1 MKPRTCKQCLRN
13 SDMICWGCYD
23 LTVARRCMGQNLILC
38 FSFSFHYLLFLVCV
52 QFTRNTGKVIPLFC
66 VWRRVL
72 SYLFTY
78 CYIMDLEKN
87 VFYSSCCILTMQ
99 VMLVPEYDLWI
110 RVKPKSKSQW
120 RHTTHI
126 LFLPGLTRFVRQ
138 VHVLVFQISL
148 ADLLCWKFT
157 KSINYPRT
165 KLNLKEASLD
175 ICASN
180 NRHPK
185 FQCTHISYEASC
197 LLHSF
202 WEQ

>member
-1 MKPRTCKQCLRN
+1 MLGGVTIWRLLGVVWVIRIWFRAFHSRFTIYCSWYVYN
-13 SDMICWGCYD
+13 SQGTQVRLSPYF
-23 LTVARRCMGQNLILC
+23 A
-38 FSFSFHYLLFLVCV
+38 F
-52 QFTRNTGKVIPLFC
+52 
-66 VWRRVL
+66 WRRVL

-126 LFLPGLTRFVRQ
+126 LFLPRLTRFVRQ

>member
-1 MKPRTCKQCLRN
+1 MLGGVTIWPLLGIVWVIRIWFRAFHSRFTIYCSWYVSN
-13 SDMICWGCYD
+13 SQGTQVRLAPYF
-23 LTVARRCMGQNLILC
+23 A
-38 FSFSFHYLLFLVCV
+38 F
-52 QFTRNTGKVIPLFC
+52 
-66 VWRRVL
+66 WRRVL

-78 CYIMDLEKN
+78 CYIMDRFL
-87 VFYSSCCILTMQ
+87 FIL
-99 VMLVPEYDLWI
+99 LYFDRASNAPSWI
-110 RVKPKSKSQW
+110 RLVNSSEAEIQVSVATYDAHTYSPK
-120 RHTTHI
+120 
-126 LFLPGLTRFVRQ
+126 GLTRFVRQ
-138 VHVLVFQISL
+138 VHILVFQISL

-157 KSINYPRT
+157 KSIDYPRT

-185 FQCTHISYEASC
+185 FQCTYISYEASC

>member
-1 MKPRTCKQCLRN
+1 MKPRPCKQCLRN
-13 SDMICWGCYD
+13 SNMICWGCYD
-23 LTVARRCMGQNLILC
+23 LTVARRCMGQNLIPC

-52 QFTRNTGKVIPLFC
+52 QFTRNTGKVIPLFAF
-66 VWRRVL
+66 WRRVL

-78 CYIMDLEKN
+78 CYIMDRFL
-87 VFYSSCCILTMQ
+87 FIL
-99 VMLVPEYDLWI
+99 LYFDRASNAPSWI
-110 RVKPKSKSQW
+110 RLVNSSEAEIQVSVATYDAHTYSPK
-120 RHTTHI
+120 
-126 LFLPGLTRFVRQ
+126 GLTRFVRQ
-138 VHVLVFQISL
+138 VHILVFQISL